1 MSKKKSRRQ
10 RKMTTNAS
18 SSNKK
23 VTTAK
28 KPNDNAELETST
40 TAGTKV
46 SQQDHVGLAYIRSD
60 IRKTILLSGFI
71 IVFYTLMYYLLQ
83 RTSLLQKATL
93 LLGLGS

>member
-10 RKMTTNAS
+10 RKMTTGAS
-18 SSNKK
+18 STNKK

-28 KPNDNAELETST
+28 KPNDSAELEAST
-40 TAGTKV
+40 TADAKV

-60 IRKTILLSGFI
+60 IRKTIWLSGFI

-83 RTSLLQKATL
+83 RTSLLQKATQ